1 MGRHYQYIQ
10 LANKLEKDI
19 VSGRYRAGEKLPS
32 LRKLHAETGR
42 SISTINQ
49 AYMELEHRGMVEV
62 REKSGFYARPQLR
75 GLVQTPTLGNSPI
88 KPHKVAINTL
98 ADMIQLAISKEM
110 LPFGAAVPSPALLPH
125 KQLASCMRTIT
136 SLYQKGLKLGYGHPT
151 GEPEL
156 QRQIARR
163 TLDFV
168 TPLTNEEIIITN
180 GCMQAIDLCL
190 RTVAR
195 PGDIILVESPTF
207 LCYLQLIEDLNM
219 RVLEVP
225 VDSRLGID
233 PERIGKILE
242 EHDVRAALFNPNF
255 HNPLGY
261 SMDNDTKKR
270 LVQTM
275 NDRGVPII
283 EDDIYGDLYF
293 GDVRPTPLK
302 AYDQRGMVLYCSSFS
317 KTLIPDLRVG
327 WAMPGIFR
335 EKVKRLKFNISIASS
350 QFNQLVVAE
359 FLAGGALERH
369 LRKMRNSLKKQTT
382 DTALA
387 VSRYFPKGTKISVPE
402 GGYTLWIE
410 LSETIDSLKLW
421 SRAAKRNISIFPG
434 ALCSGT
440 NQYAHYIRLSCGHPF
455 TEKLELGIAELGKLI
470 REMDNTGKKDVMVE
484 QQTNDIRIGL
494 NSDPDVLRAEKICSC
509 IYQQAPGYSI
519 SINQTIS
526 GNILKLLASR
536 ELEGGFIFGDCRES
550 RFEKIHLA
558 TRRLCIVGPTNLK
571 ETIKNGNKE
580 EIAALPWIGNPLEC
594 PYCQVMKEQ
603 FHELGLFPNIIL
615 RADQDSA
622 ISAMIRAGVGLNFML
637 EEDARTAEQKGKL
650 VIWDKES
657 YPLPLSFVILRSRRE
672 DIRVRTLLQAVRLAW
687 DKL

>member
-1 MGRHYQYIQ
+1 MGRQYQYIQ

-32 LRKLHAETGR
+32 LRKLHAESGR

-49 AYMELEHRGMVEV
+49 AYMELEHRGMIEV

-75 GLVQTPTLGNSPI
+75 GLVQAPTLGSGPI

-98 ADMIQLAISKEM
+98 ADMIQLAISREM

-125 KQLASCMRTIT
+125 KQLASCMRTVT
-136 SLYQKGLKLGYGHPT
+136 SHYQKGRKLGYGHPT

-156 QRQIARR
+156 QRRIARR
-163 TLDFV
+163 IPGLV
-168 TPLTNEEIIITN
+168 NSPPNEEIIITN

-225 VDSRLGID
+225 VDSRHGID
-233 PERIGKILE
+233 PDRIGKILE

-261 SMDNDTKKR
+261 AMDNEAKKR
-270 LVQTM
+270 LVQVM
-275 NDRGVPII
+275 NDQGVPII

-327 WAMPGIFR
+327 WTMPGIFR

-359 FLAGGALERH
+359 FLAGGAFARH

-387 VSRYFPKGTKISVPE
+387 VSRYFPQGTKISVPE
-402 GGYTLWIE
+402 GGYTLWVE
-410 LSETIDSLKLW
+410 LGRTIDSLKLW

-434 ALCSGT
+434 ALCSGS
-440 NQYAHYIRLSCGHPF
+440 NQYSHYIRLSCGHPF
-455 TEKLELGIAELGKLI
+455 TEKLEQGIAELGRLVG
-470 REMDNTGKKDVMVE
+470 EMDRPSLAGPLPAH
-484 QQTNDIRIGL
+484 QTREIRIGL
-494 NSDPDVLRAEKICSC
+494 NSDPEGLQAEQLCSC
-509 IYQQAPGYSI
+509 IYRMAPGYSI

-526 GNILKLLASR
+526 GNVLKLLASR
-536 ELEGGFIFGDCRES
+536 ELEGGFIHGDCPES
-550 RFEKIHLA
+550 GFAKIHLT
-558 TRRLCIVGPTNLK
+558 TRRLCVVGPVTLK
-571 ETIKNGNKE
+571 ERIKTGSKE

-603 FHELGLFPNIIL
+603 FHDLGLFPNIIL
-615 RADQDSA
+615 RADQDNA

-637 EEDARTAEQKGKL
+637 EEDARAAEREGKL
-650 VIWDKES
+650 VIWDRES
-657 YPLPLSFVILRSRRE
+657 YPLPLSFVTLRSRRE
-672 DIRVRTLLQAVRLAW
+672 DIRVKILLEAVQKIW
-687 DKL
+687 K